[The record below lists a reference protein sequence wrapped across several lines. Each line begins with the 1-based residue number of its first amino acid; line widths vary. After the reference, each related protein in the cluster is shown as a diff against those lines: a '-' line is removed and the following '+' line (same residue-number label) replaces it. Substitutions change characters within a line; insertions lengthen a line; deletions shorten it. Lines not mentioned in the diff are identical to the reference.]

1 MSNYQKYLFCALSL
15 LVSSQALGM
24 RQVAGKAGRALGYG
38 AVSVTDRQ
46 LTTMQPNYMSMSQAQ
61 QQLFLIEGNIGAG
74 KSTFLQM
81 LSNHFPQAVCI
92 PEPCDKWQNIQGH
105 NLLDA
110 FYKDTKRWAY
120 SMLSYVMMTV
130 VQQFQNSVS
139 PAFNLYFMERSL
151 YSGKYCFFKNLTAA
165 GMLNNLE
172 QAMYANSWDWFNKQM
187 PKPRGII
194 YLQTNPEVC
203 HNRMKARARA
213 EEDVVSLE
221 YLQTLHD
228 RHENWLVS
236 KEWSDKEEIPVLT
249 LNACLDFKNDI
260 EVQKQFVKLINDF
273 MQNEGQIK
281 LPSETRTSPVINLM

>member
-1 MSNYQKYLFCALSL
+1 
-15 LVSSQALGM
+15 
-24 RQVAGKAGRALGYG
+24 
-38 AVSVTDRQ
+38 
-46 LTTMQPNYMSMSQAQ
+46 
-61 QQLFLIEGNIGAG
+61 
-74 KSTFLQM
+74 M
-81 LSNHFPQAVCI
+81 LSNYFPQAVCI

-130 VQQFQNSVS
+130 VQQFQNFVRPTS
-139 PAFNLYFMERSL
+139 NIYFMERSL
-151 YSGKYCFFKNLTAA
+151 FSGKYCFFKNLAAA
-165 GMLNNLE
+165 GMLNDLE
-172 QAMYANSWDWFNKQM
+172 QAMYINSWDWFNKQM
-187 PKPRGII
+187 PKPRGVI
-194 YLQTNPEVC
+194 YLHTTPEVC

-213 EEDVVSLE
+213 EEGVVSLE

-236 KEWSDKEEIPVLT
+236 KQWSDDEEIPVLT

-273 MQNEGQIK
+273 MQNEGRIK
-281 LPSETRTSPVINLM
+281 SPGAIRTNSVMSVNRNA